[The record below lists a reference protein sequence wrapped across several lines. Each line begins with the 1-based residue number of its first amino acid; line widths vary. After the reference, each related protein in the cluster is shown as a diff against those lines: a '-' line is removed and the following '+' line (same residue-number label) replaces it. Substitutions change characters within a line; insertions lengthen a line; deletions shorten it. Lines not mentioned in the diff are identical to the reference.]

1 MAVVIRL
8 QGLRITAGSEDIRN
22 FFTGLKIPDGGVHI
36 IGGEKEEAFII
47 FASDEDARR
56 AMIRSGGCIKGSP
69 VNLLLSSKSEMQ
81 SLLEEST
88 KNAELDQKRSLKE
101 GSRRLH
107 MDVPVGPRRTG
118 YPEEGRSLVG
128 RSGHS
133 PTRYRRTAAP
143 SNDDMYLFLKGM
155 PFSVTENDVSQ
166 FFDGLLV
173 DGIILMKNGRGQNNG
188 LGLVKFATRQD
199 ARDGLKRDRGYIGSR
214 FVEVYLATEEQWHEI
229 GGDVGGYNNNGKL
242 ARGKSPVDLARH
254 PQRRPRSRSP
264 FANTP
269 NSASNE
275 EFCVLLENLSYSTD
289 KRNIKELFHHAR
301 LQDDQILYLLDNEGR
316 RTRSAFVLFKSLSDY
331 CAALT
336 RHKEEF
342 LNRNVYISPISREKM
357 LSILESCNPKDGP
370 AKAPERFQGSP
381 LGRQGDPYDS
391 EKVCLYVQNMPFD
404 VRKVEIMDFFFGFN
418 ITEDSVLLL
427 RDHKG
432 AGIGEALVVFRS
444 EGEAMNAQSLN
455 GQRFL
460 GSQVVLKCIARSEMR
475 EFGVE
480 PPTLQEPMPSE
491 ERYSAR
497 SSSEGPYHP
506 GDMDYP
512 NMRDPSDADMPM
524 ANLQVQIHG
533 GSGRDSLGHYSQG
546 GGNGSTRADVASA
559 AHHFDGPIC
568 LKLINLPSQIKM
580 DEVYDFCY
588 GYRVIPGSVSLQ
600 YKKNGMPK
608 GSATVVFESRQEA
621 LTAVRE
627 LSGRPIGNRKIE
639 LVFV

>member
-22 FFTGLKIPDGGVHI
+22 FFTGLRIPDGGVHI

-107 MDVPVGPRRTG
+107 IDVPVGPRRTNH
-118 YPEEGRSLVG
+118 PDAGRSSGG
-128 RSGHS
+128 RAGHS

-143 SNDDMYLFLKGM
+143 SNNDLYVFLKGM
-155 PFSVTENDVSQ
+155 PFSVTENDVRQ

-214 FVEVYLATEEQWHEI
+214 FVEVYLATEEQWHEV
-229 GGDVGGYNNNGKL
+229 GGGVGGYNNNGKFD
-242 ARGKSPVDLARH
+242 RGKSPEDLARH
-254 PQRRPRSRSP
+254 PRRQRSRSP
-264 FANTP
+264 FAIMP
-269 NSASNE
+269 DSACNE

-301 LQDDQILYLLDNEGR
+301 LQDDQILYLLDSGGR
-316 RTRSAFVLFKSLSDY
+316 RTRSAFVLFKSLSNY

-336 RHKEEF
+336 HHKEEF

-357 LSILESCNPKDGP
+357 LSILESRNPKDGP
-370 AKAPERFQGSP
+370 AEAPARFKGSP
-381 LGRQGDPYDS
+381 LSRQGDPYDS
-391 EKVCLYVQNMPFD
+391 EKVCLHVQNMPFD

-418 ITEDSVLLL
+418 ITEDSVVLL

-444 EGEAMNAQSLN
+444 EGEAINAQSLN

-460 GSQVVLKCIARSEMR
+460 GSQVMLKCIARSEMR
-475 EFGVE
+475 ELGVE
-480 PPTLQEPMPSE
+480 PPALQEPMPIE
-491 ERYSAR
+491 EWYSAR
-497 SSSEGPYHP
+497 SSSEGPYP
-506 GDMDYP
+506 GDIDYP
-512 NMRDPSDADMPM
+512 NMREPSDADIPM

-533 GSGRDSLGHYSQG
+533 GSVRDSLVHYPQG
-546 GGNGSTRADVASA
+546 GGNGSSHTDMAPA
-559 AHHFDGPIC
+559 AQNFDGPTC
-568 LKLINLPSQIKM
+568 LKLVNLPSQIKM

-600 YKKNGMPK
+600 YNKNGMPK

-627 LSGRPIGNRKIE
+627 LSGRPIGNRKIQ